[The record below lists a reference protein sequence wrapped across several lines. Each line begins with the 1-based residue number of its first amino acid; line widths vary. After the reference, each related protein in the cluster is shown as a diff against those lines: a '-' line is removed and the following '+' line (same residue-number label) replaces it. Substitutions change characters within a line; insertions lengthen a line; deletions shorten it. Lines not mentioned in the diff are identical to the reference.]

1 MMDFAASSTAAK
13 AARVPVTVLTG
24 FLGSGKTTLLNY
36 ILTSDHG
43 KKIAVIENEF
53 GEVGIDDM
61 LVKKRYESDEEIFE
75 MNNGCICC
83 SVRGDLINILLKI
96 MKRKTEFDLIII
108 ETTGLADPA
117 PVAQTFFADDAVK
130 AFARLDGI
138 ITMVDAKHVERHL
151 DEEKPNDAVNE
162 AIAQVA
168 FADRLLLNKVDLV
181 DEEALQRVEARLR
194 GLNKFAPIRRCT
206 NAEISLGYVMG
217 IEAFELERAL
227 DLSPDFLENGAH
239 GHGHGHGHGHDDH
252 GHAHDDH
259 GHACTAEC
267 SHGPHDGEASGEAAG
282 AEHGHA
288 AHGHAEHGHAAHEHN
303 GGGGGD
309 GDGAPAPA
317 PAPAVVATKPAPPGH
332 VHDHRVTSVGFE
344 RRGEM
349 DLDRANAWIQRLLAE
364 KGADIYR
371 MKGILAMKGA
381 PSKFLFQGVHMQ
393 FNGEFVEEW
402 GDVPRVNRLV
412 FIGKNLDRAELTADF
427 DACMAEPD
435 P

>member
-1 MMDFAASSTAAK
+1 MMDFAASSSAAM

-36 ILTSDHG
+36 ILTADHG

-61 LVKKRYESDEEIFE
+61 LVKKRFESDEEIFE

-96 MKRKTEFDLIII
+96 MKRKSEFDLIII

-130 AFARLDGI
+130 MFSRLDGI
-138 ITMVDAKHVERHL
+138 ITMVDAKHIERHL
-151 DEEKPNDAVNE
+151 DEVKPNDAVNE

-181 DEEALQRVEARLR
+181 DEETLQRVEARLR
-194 GLNKFAPIRRCT
+194 GLNKYAPIRRCT
-206 NAEISLGYVMG
+206 NAEISLDYVMG
-217 IEAFELERAL
+217 IKAFELERAL
-227 DLSPDFLENGAH
+227 ELNPDFLEHGAH
-239 GHGHGHGHGHDDH
+239 GHGHSHVHDDH
-252 GHAHDDH
+252 GHT
-259 GHACTAEC
+259 CTAEC
-267 SHGPHDGEASGEAAG
+267 SHGHEGEASGEAAD
-282 AEHGHA
+282 
-288 AHGHAEHGHAAHEHN
+288 AHGHAEHSHAAHEHN
-303 GGGGGD
+303 GGD
-309 GDGAPAPA
+309 DGALSA
-317 PAPAVVATKPAPPGH
+317 AVAKLKMPSH
-332 VHDHRVTSVGFE
+332 VHDHRVRSVGFE
-344 RRGEM
+344 RHGEM
-349 DLDRANAWIQRLLAE
+349 DIDKANAWIQRMLAQ
-364 KGADIYR
+364 KGGDIYR

-381 PSKFLFQGVHMQ
+381 PAKFLFQGVHMQ

-412 FIGKNLDRAELTADF
+412 FIGKNLDREELTAEF
-427 DACMAEPD
+427 DACMADPD